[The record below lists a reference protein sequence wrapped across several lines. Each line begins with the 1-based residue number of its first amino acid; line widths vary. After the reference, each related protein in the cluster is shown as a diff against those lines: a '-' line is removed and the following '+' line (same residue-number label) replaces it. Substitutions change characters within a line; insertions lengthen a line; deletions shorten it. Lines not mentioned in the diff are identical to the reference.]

1 MKRKVSVN
9 DRYLSV
15 IKKVQGMNIMHP
27 NEDCSEMAERVVRT
41 INRGYLVTFFAKTL
55 SGNIAEFN
63 LPLPLSGKY
72 YYHTVCITKFNG
84 VKIVIDLMCV
94 PRVMLYTDYVN
105 KLKSNNLNNIRL
117 YVTKGDVGQ
126 KVVYRKEITGELI

>member
-41 INRGYLVTFFAKTL
+41 IGRGYLVTFFAKTL
-55 SGNIAEFN
+55 AGNTATFN
-63 LPLPLSGKY
+63 LPVGVSEKY
-72 YYHTVCITKFNG
+72 YYHTVCVTKFNG

>member
-1 MKRKVSVN
+1 MKRKESVN
-9 DRYLSV
+9 DKYLSV

-41 INRGYLVTFFAKTL
+41 ISRGYLVTFFAKTL
-55 SGNIAEFN
+55 VGNIATFN
-63 LPLPLSGKY
+63 LPVAVSEKY
-72 YYHTVCITKFNG
+72 YYHTVCVTKLNG